1 MQGIYYLLILPLLVA
16 TLYGLILGGR
26 ENQIRAYLSAR
37 STGWLRRRYVKLFI
51 GAVRG
56 EAAAFDTSI
65 LAFFIIVF
73 LLFSTMLPFYYA
85 RETDRLLRN
94 LQTEINFAKAM
105 LDKDKTPTQETD
117 PKASITEWI
126 DKGSALIKRDER
138 AIVMF
143 KVVASISGICL
154 IAFSLFW
161 YPFLVF
167 RRQFAHELDRFTLRI
182 QGLASKAE
190 LAELAVAEAK
200 VKDEETLR
208 LFVDC
213 ARAVALRHNIPQLV
227 STFDLWRGIRT
238 GAGESP

>member
-1 MQGIYYLLILPLLVA
+1 MQGVLSYIVVPLLLAIV
-16 TLYGLILGGR
+16 YGLIFGGR
-26 ENQIRAYLSAR
+26 EDRIRAYLSAKR
-37 STGWLRRRYVKLFI
+37 TGWLRRRYVKLFV

-65 LAFFIIVF
+65 LAFFIVLF
-73 LLFSTMLPFYYA
+73 LLFGTMLPFYYA
-85 RETDRLLRN
+85 HETDRLRRN
-94 LQTEINFAKAM
+94 LQTEINFAKAI
-105 LDKDKTPTQETD
+105 LDKDKTPTQGTE
-117 PKASITEWI
+117 PEARMTEWI
-126 DKGSALIKRDER
+126 DKGSALTKSDER

-143 KVVASISGICL
+143 RVVGIISGICFV
-154 IAFSLFW
+154 AFLLFW

-182 QGLASKAE
+182 QGLASKTE
-190 LAELAVAEAK
+190 LADLAVAEAK

-213 ARAVALRHNIPQLV
+213 ARTVALRHNIPQLV

-238 GAGESP
+238 GANESP